1 MVHIVNDLIRHN
13 IYAIQTM
20 KHPLSLQFFVL
31 KKLVRISGLKTFY
44 HFLKI
49 VKNVL
54 KMLFL
59 TSNILDLHLI
69 ECDL

>member
-1 MVHIVNDLIRHN
+1 
-13 IYAIQTM
+13 M

-31 KKLVRISGLKTFY
+31 KKLLRISGLKTFY

-59 TSNILDLHLI
+59 TSNILGLHLI